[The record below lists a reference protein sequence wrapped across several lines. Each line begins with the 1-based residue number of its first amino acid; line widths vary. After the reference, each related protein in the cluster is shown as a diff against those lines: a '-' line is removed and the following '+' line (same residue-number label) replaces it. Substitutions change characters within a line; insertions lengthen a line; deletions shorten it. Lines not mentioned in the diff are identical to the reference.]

1 MSKKRILLVYPS
13 IPPTYWSMRHAI
25 SLIGKKGLMPPLGL
39 LTIAGYF
46 PRDEFDLL
54 LVDMNVSRLRD
65 RDLAEADLVMLSA
78 MLVQKDSF
86 FEVVARCR
94 RMGIP
99 VAAGGPYPSA
109 CPTDME
115 DVDYLVLDEGE
126 VTLPLFIADWLKGRA
141 SRVYSDQTKPSLDS
155 TPMPRFDLIDAAD
168 YANMPLQFSRGCPFN
183 CEFCDIV
190 GLFGRVPRTK
200 SPGRFIM
207 ELDELFRIG
216 VRARYSSSTTTS
228 SATRPA

>member
-1 MSKKRILLVYPS
+1 
-13 IPPTYWSMRHAI
+13 MRHAI

-86 FEVVARCR
+86 FEVVASAADGDPR
-94 RMGIP
+94 RG
-99 VAAGGPYPSA
+99 
-109 CPTDME
+109 
-115 DVDYLVLDEGE
+115 
-126 VTLPLFIADWLKGRA
+126 GRA
-141 SRVYSDQTKPSLDS
+141 LSERLPRGYGGHRLPRPRRGRGDASALHRGLAQGACVPRLFRRGQALPRFDA
-155 TPMPRFDLIDAAD
+155 PMPRFDLIDAAD

-200 SPGRFIM
+200 SRADSSRNSTSSSGS
-207 ELDELFRIG
+207 D